1 MATGRPPCQAH
12 FFHSSALSRIRLRK
26 NSGEEMTAE
35 ISTTRHRSRLSLILF
50 RTTALVALGLPMQ
63 AAAQEGTAD
72 QPYVLAPI
80 TLTSDQQYTGAIDGY
95 LASGTATGLK
105 SGAPLTEIPQ
115 SVSVVT
121 SEELQDRAPTNV
133 DEAVAYVPGVTSGIW
148 GADDRYDQFL
158 IRGFDLGTS
167 GIYRDGLSSKAQ
179 NFSGFTVDPYMIER
193 IDVLRGP
200 SSVVYGS
207 NDAAGMINII
217 TKRPVFE
224 QFTEAQ
230 LSYGSHDTATV
241 AVDAGGVLDKN
252 KTLAWRLTALK
263 RDGSGEKEDSQDDRD
278 LAALGLTWAP
288 TDRTL
293 ITLLGHWQKDDRT
306 PNAFLPVAGED
317 YPASYGDLPYD
328 FTDSQHDFNRFATE
342 QTSIGWQ
349 AQHDLTEQVTLRQ
362 NFRYARQRTDYRHL
376 YFNGMAGA
384 AGSPAEASMN
394 HAAFVIDEV
403 ARHTALDNQIE
414 YRSRFAGGDNTL
426 LFGADYVRQEI
437 DGTAA
442 YDASYYIDIRDPSY
456 DFDVTDPGIYQNSR
470 TVVTEKGIYLQD
482 HLKLQNG
489 VSLTAGLRRAWVEN
503 ETYDRLADTTSRQK
517 DNATTG
523 LFGLTYD
530 LGNGFIP
537 YASYTESFTTNIGN
551 KFDGSQFEPTE
562 GKQYEV
568 GLRYAPTDRNLLL
581 SAAVFEITKSNVLT
595 RDPDNGNFS
604 IQTGKVRH
612 RGVELEARGELNE
625 QFSFIAGYTYL
636 DPKITS
642 STVGDEGNRTALA
655 PRHQASLWVDYAF
668 QNRLKGMNLG
678 GGVRYIGS
686 SFGDTANT
694 RKVDAYTLVDMA
706 VRYEWE
712 DYTVALNVSNVLD
725 KDYYA
730 TCDTLVGC
738 ISGAGRNATLTLSRS
753 F

>member
-1 MATGRPPCQAH
+1 
-12 FFHSSALSRIRLRK
+12 
-26 NSGEEMTAE
+26 MTAE
-35 ISTTRHRSRLSLILF
+35 ISTTHPRSRLSLILF
-50 RTTALVALGLPMQ
+50 RTTALVALGLPLQ
-63 AAAQEGTAD
+63 ATAQEGTAD

-80 TLTSDQQYTGAIDGY
+80 TLRPGQQYTGAVDGY
-95 LASGTATGLK
+95 LASGTATALK

-121 SEELQDRAPTNV
+121 SEELEDRAPKNV

-148 GADDRYDQFL
+148 GVDDRYDQFL

-167 GIYRDGLSSKAQ
+167 GIFRDGLSSKAQ
-179 NFSGFTVDPYMIER
+179 NFSGFMIDPYMIDR

-224 QFTEAQ
+224 RFTDAE
-230 LSYGSHDTATV
+230 LSYGSHDTTTLGL
-241 AVDAGGVLDKN
+241 DTGGVLDKSE
-252 KTLAWRLTALK
+252 TLAWRLTALK
-263 RDGSGEKEDSQDDRD
+263 RDGANEIEGSQNDRD
-278 LAALGLTWAP
+278 LIALGLTWEP
-288 TDRTL
+288 TDRTSV
-293 ITLLGHWQKDDRT
+293 TLLGHWQKDDRT
-306 PNAFLPVAGED
+306 PNSFLPVTGED

-328 FTDSQHDFNRFATE
+328 FTDSQHAFNRFATE

-376 YFNGMAGA
+376 YFNGMHD
-384 AGSPAEASMN
+384 PDWNPTEDSMN
-394 HAAFVIDEV
+394 YAAFAVDEV

-426 LFGADYVRQEI
+426 LFGADYVRQEV
-437 DGTAA
+437 DGTSA
-442 YDASYYIDIRDPSY
+442 YDDSYQIDIRNPNY
-456 DFDVTDPGIYQNSR
+456 DFDVAYPAVYQNSR

-503 ETYDRLADTTSRQK
+503 ETYDRLTDTTSRQK

-537 YASYTESFTTNIGN
+537 YASYTESFTTNIGQ
-551 KFDGSQFEPTE
+551 KFDGSQFDPTE

-581 SAAVFEITKSNVLT
+581 SAAVFEINKTNIKT
-595 RDPDNGNFS
+595 TDPAHTEHS
-604 IQTGKVRH
+604 IQTGEVRH

-642 STVGDEGNRTALA
+642 STEGDEGNRTALA
-655 PRHQASLWVDYAF
+655 PRHQASLWVDYDF
-668 QNRLKGMNLG
+668 QNRLKGLNLG
-678 GGVRYIGS
+678 GGIRYIGS
-686 SFGDTANT
+686 SFGDNANT
-694 RKVDAYTLVDMA
+694 REVDAYTLVDMA

-712 DYTVALNVSNVLD
+712 DYTVALNVNNVLD

-730 TCDTLVGC
+730 TCDTSVGC